1 MNQVLATNLISIKD
15 IKIVKE
21 IYMKVDQVNFQWKG
35 LKADF
40 LAWLQLIS
48 LEVKVQDSKI
58 LLKTNNSKLYCKNRQ
73 NKNSTK

>member
-48 LEVKVQDSKI
+48 LEVKV
-58 LLKTNNSKLYCKNRQ
+58 
-73 NKNSTK
+73 